1 MLSKELNE
9 LLTHVG
15 PGTPMGNL
23 LRRYWMPAL
32 LSSEL
37 SNADSDPVRV
47 RLMGE
52 DLIAFRDT
60 NGQVGLLQNNC
71 PHRGASLFFG
81 RNEEAGLRCVYHGWK
96 FDWTGQCIDMPNEPA
111 ESDFKTRVK
120 AVAYPTHE
128 SGGIVWTYMGPP
140 QKRLPFRNFGTDNL
154 PPEQWRASK
163 TLSYCNYVQAMEG
176 NLDTAH
182 ISFLHRSL
190 DDGSLT
196 DDGTDRPGY
205 SSQDVSTRVKAQ
217 NRAPRVEVEDT
228 PYGFRYAGIRDT
240 PNGNQQ
246 IRMTLFAMPVM
257 TFVSAIPFGGS
268 CGMFVPIDDHNCWR
282 IQVRVH
288 PTEGSSGR
296 GYVLPMPGGRAAG
309 RLAGKQE
316 RLVEPDNDYLMDR
329 ELQRSTTYTG
339 IPGIQE
345 QDLAMTESM
354 GPIYD
359 RGKEHLGTTDRA
371 IIRMRQLLIKAAQ
384 DLEQG
389 IDPPGLDPTFPYAE
403 LRSTEKIIPAGHDWR
418 TLATT
423 DDAAY
428 VELVANETMPL
439 TGLVTAGA
447 LTS

>member
-9 LLTHVG
+9 LLTRVG

-37 SNADSDPVRV
+37 PGPDSDPVRV

-52 DLIAFRDT
+52 DLIAFRNT
-60 NGQVGLLQNNC
+60 TGEVGLLAHNC

-81 RNEEAGLRCVYHGWK
+81 RNEENGLRCVYHGWK
-96 FDWTGQCIDMPNEPA
+96 FSASGECVDMPNEPA
-111 ESDFKTRVK
+111 ESDFRSKVR

-128 SGGIVWTYMGPP
+128 SGGVIWTYMGPP
-140 QKRLPFRNFGTDNL
+140 DKRLPFRNFGTDDL

-163 TLSYCNYVQAMEG
+163 TLSYCNFVQAMEG

-190 DDGSLT
+190 DDGSLN

-240 PNGNQQ
+240 PNGHMQ
-246 IRMTLFAMPVM
+246 IRLTVFAMPVM

-282 IQVRVH
+282 LQVRVH
-288 PTEGSSGR
+288 STEGSSGR
-296 GYVLPMPGGRAAG
+296 GYMLPMPGRPAG
-309 RLAGKQE
+309 RLTGKQE
-316 RLVEPDNDYLMDR
+316 RLVEPENDYLIDR
-329 ELQRSTTYTG
+329 DLQRSTTYTG

-345 QDLAMTESM
+345 QDLAVTESM
-354 GPIYD
+354 GRIYD
-359 RGKEHLGTTDRA
+359 RSQERLGTTDRA

-384 DLEQG
+384 DLEEG
-389 IDPPGLDPTFPYAE
+389 IEPPGLDPVFPFTQ
-403 LRSTEKIIPAGHDWR
+403 LRSTEKIISTGEDWR
-418 TLATT
+418 KLATGA
-423 DDAAY
+423 DPAY
-428 VELVANETMPL
+428 VDLLTSGSVPL
-439 TGLVTAGA
+439 TGLATAGA